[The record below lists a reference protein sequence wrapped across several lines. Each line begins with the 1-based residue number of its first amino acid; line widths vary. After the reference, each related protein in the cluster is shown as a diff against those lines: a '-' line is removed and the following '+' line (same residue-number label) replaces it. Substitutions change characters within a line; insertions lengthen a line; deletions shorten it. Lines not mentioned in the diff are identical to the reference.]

1 MIIEHAKLNL
11 EHSNFKYTEYEII
24 SIVNFVNKMHREALD
39 PLEIVDEIEEKLA
52 LDNAPITWPTI

>member
-1 MIIEHAKLNL
+1 MNL